1 MALINYVYARKND
14 GKFILRI
21 EDTDQSR
28 LIKGSIESI
37 LNSLDTLGLHPDES
51 FILLIL

>member
-1 MALINYVYARKND
+1 MALINYAYARKND

-37 LNSLDTLGLHPDES
+37 LNSLDKLGLNPDES
-51 FILLIL
+51 FILLIP